1 MSILGT
7 YKGIFYEQK
16 NNVVNQSLFGAPNT
30 QEISFLYFA
39 FVKDTEVYEISQ
51 SQLLI
56 FKMNFKLNMDLVQ
69 CTICLHLWWPAGST
83 WFSLAKKATMFM
95 RLCTKAK

>member
-1 MSILGT
+1 MNR
-7 YKGIFYEQK
+7 K
-16 NNVVNQSLFGAPNT
+16 NNVVNQSLFGVPNT
-30 QEISFLYFA
+30 QETSSLYFVP
-39 FVKDTEVYEISQ
+39 VKDTEVYEISQ

-69 CTICLHLWWPAGST
+69 CTIYLRLWWPSVST